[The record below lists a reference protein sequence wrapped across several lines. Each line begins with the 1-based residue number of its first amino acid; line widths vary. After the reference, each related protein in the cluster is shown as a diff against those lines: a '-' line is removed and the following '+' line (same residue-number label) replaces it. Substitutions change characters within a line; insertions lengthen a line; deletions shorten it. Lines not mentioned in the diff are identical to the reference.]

1 MSNLFIINEQSNEN
15 DLLSFIS
22 DSDCGGIREEKS
34 NYYEKEIFNKNY
46 FSNSDKKTREMTNLQ
61 KKRGRKKYKE
71 NVKEEHTKFFL
82 DNQIAKILVHYHKF
96 LINLANAY
104 LEAKNFYNKKFFP
117 ISGAFTKKRDLLT
130 LKGLL
135 NSSLRDILKQQVS
148 EKYINLSHNKELM
161 EYFDSEKFPDEF
173 KEFFDMKYKFIYS
186 EIFLMNNKD
195 KLLNSFGINKNLNM
209 YEDFILSFYKTYE
222 QKYIDI
228 MKETC
233 KNFISHIE
241 LTTPKIQ
248 KKKKNKKYN

>member
-1 MSNLFIINEQSNEN
+1 MSNLFIINEQSNEY

-22 DSDCGGIREEKS
+22 DSDCGRIREEKS

-195 KLLNSFGINKNLNM
+195 ICKEIIELILNCKVRDITFP
-209 YEDFILSFYKTYE
+209 EAQKT
-222 QKYIDI
+222 
-228 MKETC
+228 
-233 KNFISHIE
+233 IE
-241 LTTPKIQ
+241 LTSDGKGIRRLAHLAADDGDDVF
-248 KKKKNKKYN
+248 